1 MANVKKERSGLM
13 FFGFS
18 PWLIIGL
25 AVVLALVIMVLAI
38 RNTAREK
45 EFVSQSLLERGNALI
60 WALEAGTRA
69 WMVMRNE
76 NNSLQMLM
84 AETVKQPG
92 VVYLV
97 VADKDGNI
105 IAYSS
110 NAPLDK
116 PIVLG
121 DLPGL
126 NPASNSMQWR
136 IKSEGDLQ
144 IFEAYRFFEPFVT
157 GGGNHQS
164 GGGGHHMQGNMGGG
178 RQSGN
183 LDLYDGAVVLVGL
196 DQGPYAKA
204 LADDFRNNVLT
215 ALILG
220 LLGFA
225 GFISLFWAHNYRR
238 SHRLLKDSQALAAE
252 VITSLPLGLITS
264 DTKGNVGIIN
274 ATALAMLGLTRKE
287 AQNQPLAQIESL
299 DLDKISA
306 ALNRG
311 EKIIGQEIALKTASG
326 KERPIS
332 LSASGITNEDGLFL
346 GHLFI
351 LHDTAE
357 VKRLQNEV
365 KRNERL
371 TALGN
376 LAAGVAHEIRNPLSS
391 IKGLATYIAGK
402 EHAGVADAARTM
414 IEEVDRLNGVV
425 SELLDFAR
433 PATITKTPQD
443 IKLLVQDALRLVGPD
458 LKAKQIQ
465 TEVIQNDTLPP
476 VMVNP
481 EKLTQA
487 LLNLFINA
495 VQAMPPGGLLQVAVR
510 NIGGGDFSIAV
521 KDSGCG
527 IDADVQA
534 ALFTPYFTTK
544 PNGAGLGLAI
554 VDQIVEAHGGI
565 ISITSTPGAGSTFTI
580 TLPWE

>member
-1 MANVKKERSGLM
+1 MANIKKERSGLM
-13 FFGFS
+13 LFGFS

-45 EFVSQSLLERGNALI
+45 EFVSQSLLDRGNALI
-60 WALEAGTRA
+60 WALEAGTRT
-69 WMVMRNE
+69 WMGMQNE
-76 NNSLQMLM
+76 NNALQLLM

-92 VVYLV
+92 VVYLA

-110 NAPLDK
+110 NVALDK
-116 PIVLG
+116 PTISG
-121 DLPGL
+121 DLPGSG
-126 NPASNSMQWR
+126 PASNSMQWR
-136 IKSEGDLQ
+136 IKNTGDLQ
-144 IFEAYRFFEPFVT
+144 IFEAYRLFEPLVT
-157 GGGNHQS
+157 GGA
-164 GGGGHHMQGNMGGG
+164 HHMQGNMGSGG
-178 RQSGN
+178 QPRNQA
-183 LDLYDGAVVLVGL
+183 LYDGAVVLVGL

-238 SHRLLKDSQALAAE
+238 SRRLLKDSQALAAE
-252 VITSLPLGLITS
+252 VVTSLPLGLITS
-264 DTKGNVGIIN
+264 DTGGKVGIVN
-274 ATALAMLGLTRKE
+274 ATALTMLGLTRKQV
-287 AQNQPLAQIESL
+287 QNQPLAQIAGL
-299 DLDKISA
+299 DLDKIST
-306 ALNRG
+306 ALKRG
-311 EKIIGQEIALKTASG
+311 EKIIGQEIVLKTATG
-326 KERPIS
+326 REKPIS

-351 LHDTAE
+351 LHDTTE

-391 IKGLATYIAGK
+391 IKGLATYYIAGK
-402 EHAGVADAARTM
+402 EQTGVADAARTM

-433 PATITKTPQD
+433 PTAITKTPQD
-443 IKLLVQDALRLVGPD
+443 IKLLVRDALRLVGPD
-458 LKAKQIQ
+458 LQAKQIR
-465 TEVIQNDTLPP
+465 TEVIQLDALPP

-495 VQAMPPGGLLQVAVR
+495 VQAMKPGGRLQVTIR
-510 NIGGGDFSIAV
+510 NNGGGDFSIAV

-527 IDADVQA
+527 IAEDVQA

-544 PNGAGLGLAI
+544 PDGTGLGLAI

-565 ISITSTPGAGSTFTI
+565 ISITSAPAAGSTFTI
-580 TLPWE
+580 TLPVE

>member
-1 MANVKKERSGLM
+1 MVFVKKERSGLM

-25 AVVLALVIMVLAI
+25 AVVLALVIMFLAI

-45 EFVSQSLLERGNALI
+45 EFVSQSLLARGNALM
-60 WALEAGTRA
+60 WALEAGTRT
-69 WMVMRNE
+69 WMGKQNE
-76 NNSLQMLM
+76 TNALQLLM

-92 VVYLV
+92 VVYLA
-97 VADKDGNI
+97 VADQDGNI

-110 NAPLDK
+110 NEPLDK

-121 DLPGL
+121 ELTSFSS
-126 NPASNSMQWR
+126 PAANFMQWR
-136 IKSEGDLQ
+136 IKSENGLQ
-144 IFEAYRFFEPFVT
+144 IFETYRLFEPFVT
-157 GGGNHQS
+157 SGNYQS
-164 GGGGHHMQGNMGGG
+164 MGGHHMQGGMGGG
-178 RQSGN
+178 QQRN
-183 LDLYDGAVVLVGL
+183 RDLYNGAVVLAGL

-215 ALILG
+215 TFILG

-225 GFISLFWAHNYRR
+225 GFISLFWAYNYRR
-238 SHRLLKDSQALAAE
+238 SHRLLKNSQALAAE

-264 DTKGNVGIIN
+264 DTNGNVGIIN
-274 ATALAMLGLTRKE
+274 ATALTMLDLTRKQ
-287 AQNQPLAQIESL
+287 AQNQPLAQLNGL
-299 DLDKISA
+299 DLDKVST
-306 ALNRG
+306 ALHRG
-311 EKIIGQEIALKTASG
+311 EKIIGQEIALKTATA
-326 KERPIS
+326 KESTIS
-332 LSASGITNEDGLFL
+332 LSASSITNEDGLFL

-351 LHDTAE
+351 LHNTAE

-371 TALGN
+371 TVLGN

-391 IKGLATYIAGK
+391 IKGLGTYIAGRGQA
-402 EHAGVADAARTM
+402 EIAEAARTV

-433 PATITKTPQD
+433 PAAIIKTPQD
-443 IKLLVQDALRLVGPD
+443 IKLLVQDALRLVAPD
-458 LKAKQIQ
+458 LQAKQIQ
-465 TEVIQNDTLPP
+465 TKLIQNDALPL

-495 VQAMPPGGLLQVAVR
+495 IQAMEPCGRLQVTVR
-510 NIGGGDFSIAV
+510 NNGGDNFSIAV

-527 IDADVQA
+527 IAEDLQA

-544 PNGAGLGLAI
+544 PDGTGLGLAI

-565 ISITSTPGAGSTFTI
+565 ISITSTPDAGSTFII
-580 TLPWE
+580 TLPLE